1 MYMSRLR
8 LVEDALYVYM
18 VEKDISKLELPTSQI

>member
-18 VEKDISKLELPTSQI
+18 VENDISKLELPTSQI